1 MLGASRTKINTLFC
15 TTLDINTQK
24 KDFLQAASINFTLLL
39 RVFLP
44 LADDGALHG
53 FAVELPVVVDLDGPD
68 GVAPLDEDNLALKQQ
83 RVFTWEQT

>member
-1 MLGASRTKINTLFC
+1 MTHQKKPLYSYSVQHSIF
-15 TTLDINTQK
+15 NTQGLYVSC
-24 KDFLQAASINFTLLL
+24 FHQNFTLLL

-53 FAVELPVVVDLDGPD
+53 FAVELPVVVYFDGPD
-68 GVAPLDEDNLALKQQ
+68 RVAPLHEHDLALKQQ